1 MDAFSLP
8 INKRRQVIKLF
19 LKIPHH
25 LFGGDF
31 LFIYLYTLKQQTME
45 DEQGKRVLK
54 LHREFVDSLTQEEL
68 EDIMKDYDYYE
79 IENF

>member
-1 MDAFSLP
+1 
-8 INKRRQVIKLF
+8 
-19 LKIPHH
+19 
-25 LFGGDF
+25 
-31 LFIYLYTLKQQTME
+31 ME